1 MDYLQ
6 NTLYKDDIAA
16 ACRNIPAFERLYETR
31 ILITGATGLV
41 GSFLVD
47 IRIYTEIDFIY
58 SSINIKIQFS

>member
-16 ACRNIPAFERLYETR
+16 ACKNIPAFERLYETR

-47 IRIYTEIDFIY
+47 ML
-58 SSINIKIQFS
+58 